1 MKRLVTGLLA
11 LSLFL
16 AACGQDSDQQKD
28 SNKEKDDKA
37 KTEQQDKKTND
48 SSKDKKDNKDDSKD
62 VNKDNKDNSANDNQQ
77 QSNSNATNND
87 QNQTNNDQ
95 NQTNNDQSSNNQ
107 ANNNQKSSYVAPYY
121 GQNAAPVAREIYPFN
136 GNKTQALQQL
146 PNFQTALNAANN
158 EANKF
163 GSNNK
168 VYNDY
173 SIEEHNGNYKY
184 VFSFKDPNANG
195 RYSIVT
201 VDYTGQAMVTDPN
214 YQQ

>member
-87 QNQTNNDQ
+87 Q
-95 NQTNNDQSSNNQ
+95 SS
-107 ANNNQKSSYVAPYY
+107 NNQKSSYVAPYY
-121 GQNAAPVAREIYPFN
+121 GQNAAPVARQIYPFN

-195 RYSIVT
+195 KYSIVT

>member
-87 QNQTNNDQ
+87 QNQTNN
-95 NQTNNDQSSNNQ
+95 NQLS
-107 ANNNQKSSYVAPYY
+107 NNQKSSYVAPYY
-121 GQNAAPVAREIYPFN
+121 GQNAAPVARQIYPFN

-195 RYSIVT
+195 KYSIVT

>member
-87 QNQTNNDQ
+87 QNQTNN
-95 NQTNNDQSSNNQ
+95 NQSS
-107 ANNNQKSSYVAPYY
+107 NNQKSSYVAPYY
-121 GQNAAPVAREIYPFN
+121 GQNAAPVARQIYPFN

-184 VFSFKDPNANG
+184 VFSFKGPNANG
-195 RYSIVT
+195 KYSIVT

>member
-28 SNKEKDDKA
+28 GNKEKDDKA

-48 SSKDKKDNKDDSKD
+48 SSKDKKDN
-62 VNKDNKDNSANDNQQ
+62 NANDNQQ

-87 QNQTNNDQ
+87 QNQTNN
-95 NQTNNDQSSNNQ
+95 NQSSNNQ

-121 GQNAAPVAREIYPFN
+121 GQNAAPVARQIYPFN
-136 GNKTQALQQL
+136 GNKNQALQQL

-195 RYSIVT
+195 KYSIVT

>member
-1 MKRLVTGLLA
+1 MYEKISYRVT
-11 LSLFL
+11 SIIIIL
-16 AACGQDSDQQKD
+16 AACGQDSDQQKTVIKKKMIKRKLN
-28 SNKEKDDKA
+28 NKI
-37 KTEQQDKKTND
+37 KTND
-48 SSKDKKDNKDDSKD
+48 SSKDKKDNKDDSND

-87 QNQTNNDQ
+87 QNQTNN
-95 NQTNNDQSSNNQ
+95 NQSSNNQ

-121 GQNAAPVAREIYPFN
+121 GQNAAPVARQIYPFN

-195 RYSIVT
+195 KYSIVT

>member
-87 QNQTNNDQ
+87 QNQTNN
-95 NQTNNDQSSNNQ
+95 NQSS
-107 ANNNQKSSYVAPYY
+107 NNQKSSYVAPYY
-121 GQNAAPVAREIYPFN
+121 GQNAAPVARQIYPFN

-146 PNFQTALNAANN
+146 PNFQTPLNAANN

-195 RYSIVT
+195 KYSIVT

>member
-28 SNKEKDDKA
+28 GNKEKDDKA

-48 SSKDKKDNKDDSKD
+48 SSKDKKDNSG
-62 VNKDNKDNSANDNQQ
+62 NDNQQ

-87 QNQTNNDQ
+87 QNQTNN
-95 NQTNNDQSSNNQ
+95 NQSSNNQ

-121 GQNAAPVAREIYPFN
+121 GQNAAPVARQIYPFN
-136 GNKTQALQQL
+136 GNKNQALQQL

-195 RYSIVT
+195 KYSIVT

>member
-62 VNKDNKDNSANDNQQ
+62 VNKDNKDNGANDNQQ

-87 QNQTNNDQ
+87 QNQTNN
-95 NQTNNDQSSNNQ
+95 NQSS
-107 ANNNQKSSYVAPYY
+107 NNQKSSYVAPYY
-121 GQNAAPVAREIYPFN
+121 GQNAAPVARQIYPFN

-195 RYSIVT
+195 KYSIVT

>member
-28 SNKEKDDKA
+28 GNKEKDDKA

-48 SSKDKKDNKDDSKD
+48 SS
-62 VNKDNKDNSANDNQQ
+62 KDNKDNSANDNQQ

-87 QNQTNNDQ
+87 QNQTNN
-95 NQTNNDQSSNNQ
+95 NQSSNNQ

-121 GQNAAPVAREIYPFN
+121 GQNAAPVARQIYPFN

-195 RYSIVT
+195 KYSIVT

>member
-87 QNQTNNDQ
+87 QNQTNN
-95 NQTNNDQSSNNQ
+95 NQSSNNK
-107 ANNNQKSSYVAPYY
+107 KSSYVAPYY
-121 GQNAAPVAREIYPFN
+121 GQNAAPVARQIYPFN

-195 RYSIVT
+195 KYSIVT

>member
-48 SSKDKKDNKDDSKD
+48 SSKDKKDNKD
-62 VNKDNKDNSANDNQQ
+62 NSANDNQQ

-87 QNQTNNDQ
+87 QNQTNN
-95 NQTNNDQSSNNQ
+95 NQSSNNQ

-121 GQNAAPVAREIYPFN
+121 GQNAAPVARQIYPFN

-195 RYSIVT
+195 KYSIVT

>member
-87 QNQTNNDQ
+87 QNQTNN
-95 NQTNNDQSSNNQ
+95 NQSS
-107 ANNNQKSSYVAPYY
+107 NNQKSSYVAPYY
-121 GQNAAPVAREIYPFN
+121 GQNAVPVARQIYPFI

-195 RYSIVT
+195 KYSIVT

>member
-16 AACGQDSDQQKD
+16 AACGQDSDQKKD

-87 QNQTNNDQ
+87 QNQTNN
-95 NQTNNDQSSNNQ
+95 NQSS
-107 ANNNQKSSYVAPYY
+107 NNQKSSYVAPYY
-121 GQNAAPVAREIYPFN
+121 GQNAAPVARQIYPFN

-195 RYSIVT
+195 KYSIVT

>member
-87 QNQTNNDQ
+87 QNQTNN
-95 NQTNNDQSSNNQ
+95 NQSNNNQSSNNQ

-121 GQNAAPVAREIYPFN
+121 GQNAAPVARQIYPFN

-195 RYSIVT
+195 KYSIVT

>member
-62 VNKDNKDNSANDNQQ
+62 VNKDNSANDNQQ

-87 QNQTNNDQ
+87 QNQTNN
-95 NQTNNDQSSNNQ
+95 NQSS
-107 ANNNQKSSYVAPYY
+107 NNQKSSYVAPYY
-121 GQNAAPVAREIYPFN
+121 GQNAAPVARQIYPFN

-195 RYSIVT
+195 KYSIVT

>member
-87 QNQTNNDQ
+87 QNQTNN
-95 NQTNNDQSSNNQ
+95 NQSS
-107 ANNNQKSSYVAPYY
+107 NNQKSSYVALYY
-121 GQNAAPVAREIYPFN
+121 GQNAAPVARQIYPFN

-195 RYSIVT
+195 KYSIVT

>member
-87 QNQTNNDQ
+87 Q
-95 NQTNNDQSSNNQ
+95 SSNNQ

-121 GQNAAPVAREIYPFN
+121 GQNAAPVARQIYPFN

-195 RYSIVT
+195 KYSIVT

>member
-37 KTEQQDKKTND
+37 KTEKQDKKTND

-77 QSNSNATNND
+77 QSNSNTTNND
-87 QNQTNNDQ
+87 QNQTNN
-95 NQTNNDQSSNNQ
+95 NQSS
-107 ANNNQKSSYVAPYY
+107 NNQKSSYVAPYY
-121 GQNAAPVAREIYPFN
+121 GQNAAPVARQIYPFN

-195 RYSIVT
+195 KYSIVT

>member
-16 AACGQDSDQQKD
+16 AACGPDSDQQKD
-28 SNKEKDDKA
+28 GNKEKDDKA

-87 QNQTNNDQ
+87 QNQTNN
-95 NQTNNDQSSNNQ
+95 NQ

-121 GQNAAPVAREIYPFN
+121 GQNAAPVARQIYPFN

-195 RYSIVT
+195 KYSIVT

>member
-37 KTEQQDKKTND
+37 KTEQQDKKTNY

-87 QNQTNNDQ
+87 QNQTNN
-95 NQTNNDQSSNNQ
+95 NQSS
-107 ANNNQKSSYVAPYY
+107 NNQKSSYVAPYY
-121 GQNAAPVAREIYPFN
+121 GQNAAPVARQIYPFN

-195 RYSIVT
+195 KYSIVT

>member
-1 MKRLVTGLLA
+1 A

-87 QNQTNNDQ
+87 QNQTNN
-95 NQTNNDQSSNNQ
+95 NQSS
-107 ANNNQKSSYVAPYY
+107 NNQKSSYVAPYY
-121 GQNAAPVAREIYPFN
+121 GQNAAPVARQIYPFN

-195 RYSIVT
+195 KYSIVT

>member
-87 QNQTNNDQ
+87 QNQPNN
-95 NQTNNDQSSNNQ
+95 NQSS
-107 ANNNQKSSYVAPYY
+107 NNQKSSYVAPYY
-121 GQNAAPVAREIYPFN
+121 GQNAAPVARQIYPFN

-195 RYSIVT
+195 KYSIVT

>member
-87 QNQTNNDQ
+87 QNQTNN
-95 NQTNNDQSSNNQ
+95 NQSS
-107 ANNNQKSSYVAPYY
+107 NNQKSSYVAPYY
-121 GQNAAPVAREIYPFN
+121 GQNAAPVARQIYLFN

-195 RYSIVT
+195 KYSIVT

>member
-87 QNQTNNDQ
+87 QNQTNN
-95 NQTNNDQSSNNQ
+95 NQSS
-107 ANNNQKSSYVAPYY
+107 NNQKSSYVAPYY
-121 GQNAAPVAREIYPFN
+121 GQNAAPVARQIYPFN

-195 RYSIVT
+195 KYSIVT
-201 VDYTGQAMVTDPN
+201 VDYTEQAMVTDPN

>member
-87 QNQTNNDQ
+87 QNQTNN
-95 NQTNNDQSSNNQ
+95 NQSS
-107 ANNNQKSSYVAPYY
+107 NNQKSSYVAPYY
-121 GQNAAPVAREIYPFN
+121 GQNAAPVARQIYPFN

-146 PNFQTALNAANN
+146 SNFQTALNAANN

-195 RYSIVT
+195 KYSIVT

>member
-87 QNQTNNDQ
+87 QNQTNN
-95 NQTNNDQSSNNQ
+95 NQSS
-107 ANNNQKSSYVAPYY
+107 NNQKSSYVAPYY
-121 GQNAAPVAREIYPFN
+121 GQNAAPVARQIYPFN

-146 PNFQTALNAANN
+146 PNFQTALNAAND

-195 RYSIVT
+195 KYSIVT

>member
-37 KTEQQDKKTND
+37 KTEQQGKKTND

-87 QNQTNNDQ
+87 QNQTNN
-95 NQTNNDQSSNNQ
+95 NQSS
-107 ANNNQKSSYVAPYY
+107 NNQKSSYVAPYY
-121 GQNAAPVAREIYPFN
+121 GQNAAPVARQIYPFN

-195 RYSIVT
+195 KYSIVT

>member
-87 QNQTNNDQ
+87 QNQTNN
-95 NQTNNDQSSNNQ
+95 NQSS
-107 ANNNQKSSYVAPYY
+107 NNQKSSYVAPYY
-121 GQNAAPVAREIYPFN
+121 GQNAAPVARQIYPFN

-184 VFSFKDPNANG
+184 VFGFKDPNANG
-195 RYSIVT
+195 KYSIVT

>member
-87 QNQTNNDQ
+87 QNQTNN
-95 NQTNNDQSSNNQ
+95 NQTNNNQSSNNQ

-121 GQNAAPVAREIYPFN
+121 GQNAAPVARQIYPFN

-195 RYSIVT
+195 KYSIVT

>member
-11 LSLFL
+11 LSLFS

-28 SNKEKDDKA
+28 GNKEKDDKA

-87 QNQTNNDQ
+87 QNQTNN
-95 NQTNNDQSSNNQ
+95 NQ

-121 GQNAAPVAREIYPFN
+121 GQNAAPVARQIYPFN

-195 RYSIVT
+195 KYSIVT

>member
-77 QSNSNATNND
+77 QSNSNATNTD
-87 QNQTNNDQ
+87 QNQTNN
-95 NQTNNDQSSNNQ
+95 NQSS
-107 ANNNQKSSYVAPYY
+107 NNQKSSYVAPYY
-121 GQNAAPVAREIYPFN
+121 GQNAAPVARQIYPFN

-195 RYSIVT
+195 KYSIVT

>member
-48 SSKDKKDNKDDSKD
+48 SSKDKKDDKDDSKD
-62 VNKDNKDNSANDNQQ
+62 VNKDNKDNKDNSANDNQQ

-87 QNQTNNDQ
+87 QNQTNN
-95 NQTNNDQSSNNQ
+95 NQSS
-107 ANNNQKSSYVAPYY
+107 NNQKSSYVAPYY
-121 GQNAAPVAREIYPFN
+121 GQNAAPVARQIYPFN

-195 RYSIVT
+195 KYSIVT

>member
-87 QNQTNNDQ
+87 QNQTNN
-95 NQTNNDQSSNNQ
+95 NQSS
-107 ANNNQKSSYVAPYY
+107 NNQKSSYVAPYY
-121 GQNAAPVAREIYPFN
+121 GENAAPVARQIYPFN

-195 RYSIVT
+195 KYSIVT